1 MNPAYVHRI
10 AEPLLGVLLVVVSAL
25 ISIRFAKT
33 GYDKWWYK
41 KELKEYLEE
50 LVIPLGVVSVVLF
63 VCWWLL
69 ITYIR

>member
-1 MNPAYVHRI
+1 MNPAFVHWI

-41 KELKEYLEE
+41 KELKEYLNE

-63 VCWWLL
+63 VCWWLF